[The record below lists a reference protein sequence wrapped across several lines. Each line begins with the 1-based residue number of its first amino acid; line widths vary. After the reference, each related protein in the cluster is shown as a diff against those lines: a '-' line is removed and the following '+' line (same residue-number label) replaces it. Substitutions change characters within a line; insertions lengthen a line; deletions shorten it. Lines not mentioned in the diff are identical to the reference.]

1 LAAFLLLK
9 NEGDNRMSTCTAPDC
24 DNPTDL
30 YICGACVEELA
41 VTLAAIPDMLP
52 VLAMIGRK
60 EEQPFTT
67 RVSRMGGKA
76 GPTTPLNFQAIAL
89 GQILNSASER
99 TAAEYAHDP
108 DAAHLKD
115 WIGQQ
120 VEQARQMV
128 YGENEQTTT
137 TDYINYRMKQVLP
150 MTIPTLV
157 PWLHETMRINLRPSR
172 IHKWAQRGHITRTN
186 NHGDPTYHPADVL
199 RAYHETRSRI

>member
-1 LAAFLLLK
+1 
-9 NEGDNRMSTCTAPDC
+9 MSTCNDLNC

-30 YICGACVEELA
+30 YLCGACVEEFA

-76 GPTTPLNFQAIAL
+76 GPTTPLNFQAIGL
-89 GQILNSASER
+89 SQILTSAIER
-99 TAAEYAHDP
+99 TAPEYAHDP
-108 DAAHLKD
+108 DAAELKT
-115 WIGQQ
+115 WIAEQ
-120 VEQARQMV
+120 VKLAEQMV

-137 TDYINYRMKQVLP
+137 ADYINYRMKQVIP
-150 MTIPTLV
+150 MTIPTLI
-157 PWLHETMRINLRPSR
+157 PWLATTMRVNLRPSR

-186 NHGDPTYHPADVL
+186 NQGDPTYHPADVL
-199 RAYHETRSRI
+199 RAYHESRAKV